1 MLLTWLTFLPLVFA
15 AAIWVLPKD
24 SWVRPAALVF
34 SIVEFGLSL
43 VMFGRMNPNSAAL
56 QMVEQKPWIESFGI
70 TYFLGVDGISLW
82 LVLLSTFLIPLVVLG
97 SWSAIDTKIR
107 QFHSLLFVLLTTMI
121 GTFLALD
128 AVLFYT
134 FFEASLFPMYFMI
147 GIWGGTRRLYATMKF
162 VLYTMAG
169 SLLMLVAIIALMVM
183 TEQQFG
189 QMSASLL
196 DFYKLQIPYVS
207 SSFANPQLLMFF
219 AFSLAFAIKVPSF
232 PVHTWLPDAHVEA
245 PTPGSVILAAVML
258 KMGTYGFLRMVVP
271 MFPEAV
277 SQWGWLFLLL
287 GTIGIVYGAL
297 VAMVQPDMKKLVAYS
312 SVSHMGYV
320 MLGCFALN
328 SYGFYGGLFQMLNH
342 GVSTGALF
350 FLVGMIYERTH
361 SREIKKYGGLAL
373 AMPVFTIYFFI
384 VTLSSIAVPMTNGFV
399 GEFLILLGTF
409 QASKLF
415 GTIAA
420 LGVVLGAAYMLW
432 MFKNVFFGEPGE
444 LVRGSVAPSKDPHG
458 HHDHDDHHNAVPTMA
473 DHKHEDHHGGHGK
486 LLDLNL
492 REHAVLVPLIILI
505 FWMGLFPQTFLNY
518 SKASLDHLSASLH
531 NYELTIDGAPAA
543 GPVSENTESVEGQ
556 TEQVRVVSNK
566 KVNQ

>member
-1 MLLTWLTFLPLVFA
+1 MLLSWLTFLPLVFA
-15 AAIWVLPKD
+15 AAIWALPKD
-24 SWVRPAALVF
+24 SWVRPVALIF
-34 SIVEFGLSL
+34 AIIEFGLSL
-43 VMFGRMNPNSAAL
+43 VMFGRMNPASAGL

-97 SWSAIDTKIR
+97 SWNAIDTKIR
-107 QFHSLLFVLLTTMI
+107 QFHSLLFVLLTTMV

-287 GTIGIVYGAL
+287 GVIGIVYGAL

-320 MLGCFALN
+320 MLGCFSLN
-328 SYGFYGGLFQMLNH
+328 AYGFYGGLFQMLNH

-409 QASKLF
+409 QTSKLF

-444 LVRGSVAPSKDPHG
+444 LVRGSVPESKDAHG
-458 HHDHDDHHNAVPTMA
+458 HHAEEDDHQHAIPSHVH
-473 DHKHEDHHGGHGK
+473 HKHDEHNDDHGK
-486 LLDLNL
+486 LVDLSW
-492 REHAVLVPLIILI
+492 REHAVLMPLVVLI
-505 FWMGLFPQTFLNY
+505 FWMGLFPQTFLSY
-518 SKASLDHLSASLH
+518 SKASLDHLATSLH
-531 NYELTIDGAPAA
+531 NYELSVDGAA
-543 GPVSENTESVEGQ
+543 GLAPV
-556 TEQVRVVSNK
+556 EQEKVS
-566 KVNQ
+566 Q